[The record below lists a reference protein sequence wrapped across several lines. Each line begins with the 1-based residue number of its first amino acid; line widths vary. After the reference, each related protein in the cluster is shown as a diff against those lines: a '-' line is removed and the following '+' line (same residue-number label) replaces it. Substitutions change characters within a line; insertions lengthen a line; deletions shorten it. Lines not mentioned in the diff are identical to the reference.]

1 MLRDLLYKNM
11 NEDTKSK
18 DEPVRKFKKDEVVTI
33 ILPNEVLKE
42 KNYVQLGRIGKIVQY
57 LPELDDSKNAPY
69 WLVHFQNGKFL
80 DKQEGEAFYQIIP
93 EKALSLLSEAEEHS
107 RKELPPI

>member
-1 MLRDLLYKNM
+1 MLRDYLFHNSGDDSPKK
-11 NEDTKSK
+11 EEVVRKFSK
-18 DEPVRKFKKDEVVTI
+18 DEIVTI
-33 ILPNEVLKE
+33 ILPSEVLKE
-42 KNYVQLGRIGKIVQY
+42 KNYVQVGRIGKIVQH
-57 LPELDDSKNAPY
+57 LPELEGANDAPY

-80 DKQEGEAFYQIIP
+80 DKKEGEAFYQIIP